1 MRAVAERVL
10 SAVDAANCDVYR
22 MIDGALRCVASFD
35 RSGHDESVLGSTFDL
50 DRYPT
55 TVEAMF
61 NHQILVISS
70 PDDPQLSQDERTT
83 YRDYGFSS
91 EVCLPLVVN
100 DELST
105 GCSTSTTPGSGT
117 SPST

>member
-1 MRAVAERVL
+1 
-10 SAVDAANCDVYR
+10 
-22 MIDGALRCVASFD
+22 
-35 RSGHDESVLGSTFDL
+35 
-50 DRYPT
+50 
-55 TVEAMF
+55 MF

-70 PDDPQLSQDERTT
+70 PDDPLFSQDERTT

-100 DELST
+100 DDSS
-105 GCSTSTTPGSGT
+105 GCSTSTTPGSRT